1 MRVIGLGSL
10 SASGNAAAKK
20 PYDNYVDE
28 KVGVFQVDFTGAS
41 PSMTVELQGR
51 LNDQVSYTQIAVI
64 TTADA
69 VKAKSVVI
77 VPDMRMSVTT
87 YSAGTVT
94 GYLGV

>member
-10 SASGNAAAKK
+10 SSATNGSAVK
-20 PYDNYVDE
+20 PYDNFVDE
-28 KVGVFQVDFTGAS
+28 KVGVFQADFTGAS

-87 YSAGTVT
+87 YSTGTAT

>member
-10 SASGNAAAKK
+10 SSATVGSAVK
-20 PYDNYVDE
+20 PYDNFVDE
-28 KVGVFQVDFTGAS
+28 KVGVFQADFTAGAS
-41 PSMTVELQGR
+41 ATVELQGR
-51 LNDQVSYTQIAVI
+51 LNEAASYTQIAVI
-64 TTADA
+64 TSADA

-87 YSAGTVT
+87 YASGTVT